1 MSMVYDPVT
10 REFRPRESRAEKPK
24 PVDLALL
31 SSEPLRP
38 AGPEFEP
45 RRPRRRFRIH
55 LHRRHRELLAFCL
68 YVLMFG
74 VLIWTTVWVW
84 GQWRHSS
91 PPKPEQ
97 PPIIFRNIS
106 ND

>member
-10 REFRPRESRAEKPK
+10 REFRPRESRAEKPS
-24 PVDLALL
+24 PADRSLQAT
-31 SSEPLRP
+31 EPLRP
-38 AGPEFEP
+38 PGPEFEP
-45 RRPRRRFRIH
+45 RRPRRRFH
-55 LHRRHRELLAFCL
+55 LQRRHRELLAFCL

-84 GQWRHSS
+84 GQWRHGS

-97 PPIIFRNIS
+97 SPMIFRHIS